1 MKHIISLSLK
11 YIRRQK
17 MRTILTFL
25 CVTLSVFIL
34 CTFGAYI
41 GSTLQTLQNQC
52 KREYGSAEANLRPWF
67 ERMTKYDEIK
77 NAIDVIQNHV
87 VVSDYNANS
96 ETIIENYKGISLGER
111 SKENSSILTYMEFD
125 DGKEI
130 RRLERVYEMAFMG
143 SDELKPEDSFHA
155 EWKSDLQNNEGS
167 VLPYWVQDMGYSVG
181 DTLTFTMRPVIAEID
196 EDDEVMKEVRQKL
209 LDEFGTSV
217 MRGEPEC
224 DELDDETKQ
233 LINSLEQNFEH
244 YGMTFNDVPLK
255 NIEYGEPIEVSIKI
269 AGFSVN
275 YSYTNLTVIS
285 SDMDSFF

>member
-52 KREYGSAEANLRPWF
+52 KREYGSAEADLRSWF

-96 ETIIENYKGISLGER
+96 ETIIENYKGIRLGDR
-111 SKENSSILTYMEFD
+111 SEENSSILTYMEFD
-125 DGKEI
+125 DGK
-130 RRLERVYEMAFMG
+130 
-143 SDELKPEDSFHA
+143 
-155 EWKSDLQNNEGS
+155 
-167 VLPYWVQDMGYSVG
+167 
-181 DTLTFTMRPVIAEID
+181 
-196 EDDEVMKEVRQKL
+196 
-209 LDEFGTSV
+209 
-217 MRGEPEC
+217 
-224 DELDDETKQ
+224 
-233 LINSLEQNFEH
+233 
-244 YGMTFNDVPLK
+244 
-255 NIEYGEPIEVSIKI
+255 
-269 AGFSVN
+269 
-275 YSYTNLTVIS
+275 
-285 SDMDSFF
+285 